1 MKRTLWVVSSVAVLA
16 LPVGAIAAL
25 ATAGSRTADLG
36 TLQQA
41 ISSMSVV
48 DLTATQRAH
57 CFKDCKIH
65 KGCSTS
71 FQCKE
76 CTCP

>member
-48 DLTATQRAH
+48 DLTATQRAE
-57 CFKDCKIH
+57 CFKDCKTH
-65 KGCSTS
+65 THCNVQYLCQKC
-71 FQCKE
+71 QC
-76 CTCP
+76 P